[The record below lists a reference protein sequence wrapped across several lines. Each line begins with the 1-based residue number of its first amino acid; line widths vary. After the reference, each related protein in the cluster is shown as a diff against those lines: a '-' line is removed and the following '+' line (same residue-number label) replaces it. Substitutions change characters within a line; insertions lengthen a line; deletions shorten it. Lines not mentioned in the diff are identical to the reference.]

1 MDFRIADTFTDSLA
15 RLTPDEQKAV
25 KNTAFDLQVNP
36 ASPGMN
42 FHRLEKPRDKNFFS
56 VRINDDVR
64 LILHR
69 TTASLLLCYVDH
81 HDKAYRWA
89 ERRKL
94 ETHPKTGAAQF
105 VEIRERVEEVVVPPY
120 VESDVSQPVRV
131 QPKPALFAEIPDED
145 LLSYGVPPDWLD
157 AVKES
162 DEDTLLELSAHLP
175 REASEALLEL
185 ATGGTPKPAAAV
197 LPGTDPFEHPDAQRR
212 FRVMTDV
219 EALRQALDYPWDK
232 WIVFLHPA
240 QRQLIERRYTGPARV
255 SGSAGTGKTIVALH
269 RTVYL
274 ARKSPES
281 RVLLATFSET
291 LANSLH
297 DRLRR
302 LLVSEPRL
310 AERIEVGALTK
321 VGQRL
326 YAQRFGEP
334 TILSPSMLIGF
345 MSEAVASAGGTK
357 FSDAF
362 LASEWWEVVDAW
374 QLTTWE
380 SYRDFRR
387 LGRKTRLSEKV
398 RQSIWSIFEQVN
410 IKVAASGCVSVAALF
425 TRLAAYFRESARS
438 PFDHIVVDESQ
449 DVTAAQLEFLSAL
462 GAAKPE
468 ALFFAGD
475 LGQRIFQTP
484 FSWKSVGVDIRG
496 RSRTLTV
503 NYRTSHQIRQHADLL
518 LGPSVS
524 DVDGEVEV
532 RKGTISVFDGPAPE
546 IRTWPSVAAE
556 ASGVADWIRQRIA
569 DGLAPHEIG
578 VIVRSETELPRARAA
593 VEESAQLSTVLDDQ
607 MNLVSTKVCIC
618 TMHLAKGL
626 EFRAVAVMAC
636 DDQIIPSQLR
646 IEAITDEADLEEVY
660 ATERHL
666 LYVAATRARDRL
678 LVSSAGHGSEFLDD
692 LRPSPSGGTPA
703 HG

>member
-25 KNTAFDLQVNP
+25 KNTAFDLQINP
-36 ASPGMN
+36 VSPGMN

-69 TTASLLLCYVDH
+69 TPGSLLLCYVDH

-105 VEIRERVEEVVVPPY
+105 VEIRERIEEVVVPRY
-120 VESDVSQPVRV
+120 VEPELPQPVSAE
-131 QPKPALFAEIPDED
+131 PKPALFAAIPDEE
-145 LLSYGVPPDWLD
+145 LLSYGVPPDWLG
-157 AVKES
+157 AVKEA
-162 DEDTLLELSAHLP
+162 DEDALLELSAHLP

-185 ATGGTPKPAAAV
+185 ATGGNPKPAV
-197 LPGTDPFEHPDAQRR
+197 TVSPGTDPFEHPDAQRR
-212 FRVMTDV
+212 FRVMTDID
-219 EALRQALDYPWDK
+219 ALRQALDYPWDK
-232 WIVFLHPA
+232 WMVFLHPA
-240 QRQLIERRYTGPARV
+240 QRQLIERQYSGPARV

-269 RTVYL
+269 RAVYL
-274 ARKSPES
+274 ARRSPES

-310 AERIEVGALTK
+310 AERLEVGALTK
-321 VGQRL
+321 VGRRL
-326 YAQRFGEP
+326 YAQQFGEP
-334 TILSPSMLIGF
+334 SMLSSAMLAGF
-345 MSEAVASAGGTK
+345 MTEAVAAAGGTK

-374 QLTTWE
+374 QLKTWE

-398 RQSIWSIFEQVN
+398 RQSLWLIFEQVN
-410 IKVAASGCVSVAALF
+410 AKVAASGCVSVAALF
-425 TRLAAYFRESARS
+425 TRLAGHYWDGARS

-449 DVTAAQLEFLSAL
+449 DVTAAQLGFLAAL
-462 GAAKPE
+462 GAARPE

-503 NYRTSHQIRQHADLL
+503 NYRTSHQIRQRADLL

-532 RKGTISVFDGPAPE
+532 RKGTISVFDGPVPE
-546 IRTWPSVAAE
+546 IRTWPSVSAE
-556 ASGVADWIRQRIA
+556 ASGVAEWIRQRIA
-569 DGLAPHEIG
+569 DRLAPHEIG
-578 VIVRSETELPRARAA
+578 VIVRSEAEVPRARAA
-593 VEESAQLSTVLDDQ
+593 VDAAAQPCTVLDDQ
-607 MNLVSTKVCIC
+607 MNLVSGRVCIC

-636 DDQIIPSQLR
+636 DDQIIPSQAR
-646 IEAITDEADLEEVY
+646 IEAITDESDLEEVY

-666 LYVAATRARDRL
+666 LYVAVTRARDRL

-692 LRPSPSGGTPA
+692 LGGRGTS
-703 HG
+703 

>member
-1 MDFRIADTFTDSLA
+1 MDFRISDTFTDSLA
-15 RLTPDEQKAV
+15 RLTSDEQKSV
-25 KNTAFDLQVNP
+25 KNTAFDLQMNP

-56 VRINDDVR
+56 VRINDDIR

-69 TTASLLLCYVDH
+69 TAASLLLCYVDH

-105 VEIRERVEEVVVPPY
+105 VEIRERVEEVVVPRY
-120 VESDVSQPVRV
+120 VDQEVPQPA
-131 QPKPALFAEIPDED
+131 PAKAKTALFAAITDEE
-145 LLSYGVPPDWLD
+145 LLSYGVPPDWLS
-157 AVKES
+157 AVKEA
-162 DEDTLLELSAHLP
+162 DEDSLLELSAHLP

-185 ATGGTPKPAAAV
+185 ATGGKPKPAATVA
-197 LPGTDPFEHPDAQRR
+197 PGTDPFEHPDAQRR

-219 EALRQALDYPWDK
+219 DALRQALDYPWDK
-232 WIVFLHPA
+232 WMVFLHPA
-240 QRQLIERRYTGPARV
+240 QRQLIERQYTGPARV

-269 RTVYL
+269 RAVYL
-274 ARKSPES
+274 ARRSQDS

-291 LANSLH
+291 LANALH

-302 LLVSEPRL
+302 LLVGEPRL
-310 AERIEVGALTK
+310 AERLEVGALIN
-321 VGQRL
+321 VGRRL
-326 YAQRFGEP
+326 YTQQFGEP
-334 TILSPSMLIGF
+334 SLLSRELLTGM
-345 MSEAVASAGGTK
+345 MAEAASAAGGTK
-357 FSDAF
+357 FSEAF
-362 LASEWWEVVDAW
+362 LISEWWEVVDAW
-374 QLTTWE
+374 QIKTWE
-380 SYRDFRR
+380 AYRDFRR

-398 RQSIWSIFEQVN
+398 RQSLWAIFEQVN
-410 IKVAASGCVSVAALF
+410 AKVAASNHISVAALF
-425 TRLAAYFRESARS
+425 TRLACFYRDGGRS
-438 PFDHIVVDESQ
+438 PFDHIVIDESQ
-449 DVTAAQLEFLSAL
+449 DVTAAQLGFLAAL
-462 GAAKPE
+462 GAARPE
-468 ALFFAGD
+468 SLFFAGD

-518 LGPSVS
+518 LGPAVS
-524 DVDGEVEV
+524 DVDGETEV

-546 IRTWPSVAAE
+546 IRTWPSIAAESAGVAA
-556 ASGVADWIRQRIA
+556 WIKQQIA

-578 VIVRSETELPRARAA
+578 VIVRSEAEVPRARSA
-593 VEESAQLSTVLDDQ
+593 VEGAAQAFTVLDDQ
-607 MNLVSTKVCIC
+607 MSLVSSKVCIC

-636 DDQIIPSQLR
+636 DDQIIPSQSR

-666 LYVAATRARDRL
+666 LYVAVTRARDRL
-678 LVSSAGHGSEFLDD
+678 LVSSAGHASEFLDD
-692 LRPSPSGGTPA
+692 LRPNQN
-703 HG
+703 

>member
-25 KNTAFDLQVNP
+25 KNTAFDLQINP

-105 VEIRERVEEVVVPPY
+105 VEIRERIEEVVVPRY
-120 VESDVSQPVRV
+120 VEVGVSQPVPEHAKR
-131 QPKPALFAEIPDED
+131 ALFANITDDD

-157 AVKES
+157 AVKEA

-197 LPGTDPFEHPDAQRR
+197 SPGTDPFEHPDARRR

-240 QRQLIERRYTGPARV
+240 QRQLIERHYTGPARV

-302 LLVSEPRL
+302 LIASEPRL
-310 AERIEVGALTK
+310 AERIEVGSLTK
-321 VGQRL
+321 VGRRL
-326 YAQRFGEP
+326 YAQQFGEP
-334 TILSPSMLIGF
+334 TILSPSMLVGF

-362 LASEWWEVVDAW
+362 LVSEWWEVVDAW

-438 PFDHIVVDESQ
+438 PFDHIVIDESQ
-449 DVTAAQLEFLSAL
+449 DVTAAQLAFLATL
-462 GAAKPE
+462 GRTQPE
-468 ALFFAGD
+468 GLFFAGD

-484 FSWKSVGVDIRG
+484 FSWKSVGVDLRG

-524 DVDGEVEV
+524 DVDGEVET
-532 RKGTISVFDGPAPE
+532 RKGTISVFDGPTPA
-546 IRTWPSVAAE
+546 IKSWPSVAAE
-556 ASGVADWIRQRIA
+556 ASGVGEWIRQQIA
-569 DGLAPHEIG
+569 EGLAPQEIG
-578 VIVRSETELPRARAA
+578 VIVRAESEVPRARAA
-593 VEESAQLSTVLDDQ
+593 VEGAEQPFTVLDDQ
-607 MNLVSTKVCIC
+607 MNLVSTKVCIS

-626 EFRAVAVMAC
+626 EFRAVAVIAC
-636 DDQIIPSQLR
+636 DDQIIPSQSR

-666 LYVAATRARDRL
+666 LYVAATRARDKL
-678 LVSSAGHGSEFLDD
+678 LISGVEPVSEFLQD
-692 LRPSPSGGTPA
+692 LGL
-703 HG
+703 

>member
-1 MDFRIADTFTDSLA
+1 MEFRIADTFTNSLA
-15 RLTPDEQKAV
+15 QLTSDEQKAV
-25 KNTAFDLQVNP
+25 KNTAFDLQINP

-56 VRINDDVR
+56 VRINDDIR

-94 ETHPKTGAAQF
+94 EVHPKTGAAQF
-105 VEIRERVEEVVVPPY
+105 VEIRERIEEVVVPRY
-120 VESDVSQPVRV
+120 VESEVSQSVRV
-131 QPKPALFAEIPDED
+131 QPKPALFAEIPDDD

-157 AVKES
+157 AVKEA
-162 DEDTLLELSAHLP
+162 DEDTLLEIAAHLP
-175 REASEALLEL
+175 SEASEALLEL
-185 ATGGTPKPAAAV
+185 ATGGKPKPAAPV

-219 EALRQALDYPWDK
+219 ETLRQALDYPWDK

-240 QRQLIERRYTGPARV
+240 QRQLIERHYTGPARV

-269 RTVYL
+269 RAVHLT
-274 ARKSPES
+274 RRSPES

-310 AERIEVGALTK
+310 AERIEVGSLTR

-326 YAQRFGEP
+326 YAQQFGEP
-334 TILSPSMLIGF
+334 IILSQSMLFNF
-345 MSEAVASAGGTK
+345 MSEAVASSGGTK
-357 FSDAF
+357 FSEAF
-362 LASEWWEVVDAW
+362 LTSEWWEVVDAW
-374 QLTTWE
+374 QLRTWE

-425 TRLAAYFRESARS
+425 TRLAAHFRDGARS
-438 PFDHIVVDESQ
+438 PFDHIVIDESQ
-449 DVTAAQLEFLSAL
+449 DITASQLAFLATL
-462 GAAKPE
+462 GAAQPE
-468 ALFFAGD
+468 GLFFAGD

-524 DVDGEVEV
+524 DVDGEIEV
-532 RKGTISVFDGPAPE
+532 RKGTVSVFDGPTPE
-546 IRTWPSVAAE
+546 IKTWPSVAAE
-556 ASGVADWIRQRIA
+556 ASGVAEWIRQQIA
-569 DGLAPHEIG
+569 EGLAPQEIG
-578 VIVRSETELPRARAA
+578 VIVRAESELPRARAA
-593 VEESAQLSTVLDDQ
+593 VEGTAQPFTVLDDQ
-607 MNLVSTKVCIC
+607 MNLVSTKVCVC

-636 DDQIIPSQLR
+636 DDQVIPSQSR
-646 IEAITDEADLEEVY
+646 IESIADEADLEEVY

-678 LVSSAGHGSEFLDD
+678 LISGVEPVSEFLQD
-692 LRPSPSGGTPA
+692 LGI
-703 HG
+703 

>member
-1 MDFRIADTFTDSLA
+1 MEFRIADTFTDSLA

-25 KNTAFDLQVNP
+25 KNTAFDLQINP

-42 FHRLEKPRDKNFFS
+42 LHRLEKPRDKNFFS

-69 TTASLLLCYVDH
+69 TTVSLLLCYVDH

-105 VEIRERVEEVVVPPY
+105 VEIRERIEEVVVPRY
-120 VESDVSQPVRV
+120 VESEVSQSVRV
-131 QPKPALFAEIPDED
+131 QPKPALFAEIPDDD

-157 AVKES
+157 AVKEA

-185 ATGGTPKPAAAV
+185 ATGGKPKPAAAV
-197 LPGTDPFEHPDAQRR
+197 SPGTDPFEHPDAQRR

-240 QRQLIERRYTGPARV
+240 QRQLIERSYTGPARV

-269 RTVYL
+269 RAVYL
-274 ARKSPES
+274 TRRSPES
-281 RVLLATFSET
+281 RVLLATFSEI
-291 LANSLH
+291 LANSLN

-310 AERIEVGALTK
+310 SERIEVGALTK
-321 VGQRL
+321 VGRRL
-326 YAQRFGEP
+326 YAQQFGEP
-334 TILSPSMLIGF
+334 TFLSPSMLGGF
-345 MSEAVASAGGTK
+345 MSEAAASAGGTK

-410 IKVAASGCVSVAALF
+410 IKVAASGCVSVAAMF

-449 DVTAAQLEFLSAL
+449 DVTAAQLEFLAAL
-462 GAAKPE
+462 GAAQPQG
-468 ALFFAGD
+468 LFFAGD

-532 RKGTISVFDGPAPE
+532 RRGTISVFDGPAPE
-546 IRTWPSVAAE
+546 IRTWPSAAAE
-556 ASGVADWIRQRIA
+556 STGVAGWIRQRIA

-578 VIVRSETELPRARAA
+578 VIVRAESEVPRARVA
-593 VEESAQLSTVLDDQ
+593 VEGAAQSCTVLDDQ
-607 MNLVSTKVCIC
+607 MNLVSTKICIC

-636 DDQIIPSQLR
+636 DDQIIPSQSR
-646 IEAITDEADLEEVY
+646 IESIADEADLEEVY

-678 LVSSAGHGSEFLDD
+678 LISGVEPVSEFLQD
-692 LRPSPSGGTPA
+692 LGI
-703 HG
+703 

>member
-25 KNTAFDLQVNP
+25 KNTAFDLQINP

-105 VEIRERVEEVVVPPY
+105 VEVRERIEEVVVPSY
-120 VESDVSQPVRV
+120 VSSTIDQPPPLPLKR
-131 QPKPALFAEIPDED
+131 ALFSSVADDE

-157 AVKES
+157 AVKVAN
-162 DEDTLLELSAHLP
+162 EDTLLELCTHLP

-185 ATGGTPKPAAAV
+185 ATGGKPKPAEKVA
-197 LPGTDPFEHPDAQRR
+197 PGINPFEHPDAQRR

-219 EALRQALDYPWDK
+219 EELRRALDYPWDK

-240 QRQLIERRYTGPARV
+240 QRHLIDRRYNGPARA

-269 RTVYL
+269 RAVHL
-274 ARKSPES
+274 ARRSPDS
-281 RVLLATFSET
+281 RVLLATFSEA
-291 LANSLH
+291 LANALH
-297 DRLRR
+297 DRMRR
-302 LLVSEPRL
+302 LLLGNPRL
-310 AERIEVGALTK
+310 AERLEVSSLTNL
-321 VGQRL
+321 GQRL
-326 YAQRFGEP
+326 YRQQFGQP
-334 TILSPSMLIGF
+334 TILTPGKLDELVSQTLKVSD
-345 MSEAVASAGGTK
+345 STK
-357 FSDAF
+357 FSLAF
-362 LASEWWEVVDAW
+362 LASEWWDVIDAW
-374 QLTTWE
+374 QITTWE

-398 RQSIWSIFEQVN
+398 RYSLWSIFDTVN
-410 IKVAASGCVSVAALF
+410 ERI
-425 TRLAAYFRESARS
+425 RESGQVSIATLFSRLTNHYQARTKS

-449 DVTAAQLEFLSAL
+449 DVTAAQLRFLATL
-462 GAAKPE
+462 GAGNPE
-468 ALFFAGD
+468 SLFFTGD

-484 FSWKSVGVDIRG
+484 FSWKSVGVDVRG
-496 RSRTLTV
+496 RSKTLTV
-503 NYRTSHQIRQHADLL
+503 NYRTSHQIRKHADLL
-518 LGPSVS
+518 LGPSVA
-524 DVDGEVEV
+524 DADGEIEV
-532 RKGTISVFDGPAPE
+532 RKGTISVFNGPNPE
-546 IRTWPSVAAE
+546 IRTWSSIDDEVRGVAAWVNKQI
-556 ASGVADWIRQRIA
+556 G
-569 DGLAPHEIG
+569 DGLARHEIA
-578 VIVRSETELPRARAA
+578 VIVRSETEVQRACAA
-593 VEESAQLSTVLDDQ
+593 LEAAGQQYTILDVDV
-607 MNLVSTKVCIC
+607 NLASSKVCVC

-636 DDQIIPSQLR
+636 DDQIIPSQSR

-666 LYVAATRARDRL
+666 LYVAVTRARDRL
-678 LVSSAGHGSEFLDD
+678 LVSSSSHASEFLDD
-692 LRPSPSGGTPA
+692 LNSSLIGRETNSD
-703 HG
+703 

>member
-25 KNTAFDLQVNP
+25 KNTAFDLQISP

-105 VEIRERVEEVVVPPY
+105 VEIRERIEEVVVPRY
-120 VESDVSQPVRV
+120 VEPDVSQPIRV
-131 QPKPALFAEIPDED
+131 QPKPALFAEIPDDD

-157 AVKES
+157 AVKDA
-162 DEDTLLELSAHLP
+162 DEDSLLELSAHLP
-175 REASEALLEL
+175 LEASEALLEL
-185 ATGGTPKPAAAV
+185 ATGGRPKPADPV
-197 LPGTDPFEHPDAQRR
+197 SPGSDPFEHPDAQRR
-212 FRVMTDV
+212 FRVMTDI

-240 QRQLIERRYTGPARV
+240 QRRLIERHYTGPARV

-321 VGQRL
+321 VGRRL
-326 YAQRFGEP
+326 YAQQFGEP
-334 TILSPSMLIGF
+334 AMLSPSMIVGF

-357 FSDAF
+357 FSATF

-374 QLTTWE
+374 QLKTWE

-398 RQSIWSIFEQVN
+398 RYSLWSIFEQVN
-410 IKVAASGCVSVAALF
+410 TKVAASECVSVAALF
-425 TRLAAYFRESARS
+425 TRLAEHYRASARS
-438 PFDHIVVDESQ
+438 PFDYIVVDESQ
-449 DVTAAQLEFLSAL
+449 DVTASQLEFLATL
-462 GAAKPE
+462 GAAQPE
-468 ALFFAGD
+468 GLFFAGD

-532 RKGTISVFDGPAPE
+532 RRGTISVFDGPAPE

-556 ASGVADWIRQRIA
+556 VSGVANWIRQRIG

-578 VIVRSETELPRARAA
+578 VIVRAESEVPRARAA
-593 VEESAQLSTVLDDQ
+593 AEGAAQPFTVLDDQ
-607 MNLVSTKVCIC
+607 MNLVSTKICVC

-636 DDQIIPSQLR
+636 DDQVIPSQSR
-646 IEAITDEADLEEVY
+646 IESIADEADLEEVY

-678 LVSSAGHGSEFLDD
+678 LISGVEPVSEFLED
-692 LRPSPSGGTPA
+692 LGI
-703 HG
+703 

>member
-15 RLTPDEQKAV
+15 HLTPDEQKAV
-25 KNTAFDLQVNP
+25 KNTAFDLQINP
-36 ASPGMN
+36 TSPGMN
-42 FHRLEKPRDKNFFS
+42 FHRLDKPRDKNFFS
-56 VRINDDVR
+56 VRINDDIR

-105 VEIRERVEEVVVPPY
+105 VEIRERFEDVIVPRY
-120 VESDVSQPVRV
+120 VEHHLPQSSAPT
-131 QPKPALFAEIPDED
+131 PKPALFAKITDEE
-145 LLSYGVPPDWLD
+145 LLSYGVPPDWLG
-157 AVKES
+157 AVKEA
-162 DEDTLLELSAHLP
+162 DEDALLELSVHLP
-175 REASEALLEL
+175 SEASEALLEL
-185 ATGGTPKPAAAV
+185 ATGGKPRPAV
-197 LPGTDPFEHPDAQRR
+197 TVEPGTDPFEHPDAQRR
-212 FRVMTDV
+212 FRVMTDID
-219 EALRQALDYPWDK
+219 ALRQALDYPWDK
-232 WIVFLHPA
+232 WMVFLHPA
-240 QRQLIERRYTGPARV
+240 QRQLIERQYSGPARV

-269 RTVYL
+269 RAVYL
-274 ARKSPES
+274 ARRSPES

-310 AERIEVGALTK
+310 AERLEVGSLTK
-321 VGQRL
+321 LGRRL
-326 YAQRFGEP
+326 YAQQFGEP
-334 TILSPSMLIGF
+334 KMLSPDLLAGLMAD
-345 MSEAVASAGGTK
+345 AVAAAGGTK
-357 FSDAF
+357 FSEAF

-398 RQSIWSIFEQVN
+398 RQLLWLIFEQVN
-410 IKVAASGCVSVAALF
+410 AKVTESRLVSVAALF
-425 TRLAAYFRESARS
+425 TRLAAHYKVGARS

-449 DVTAAQLEFLSAL
+449 DVTAAQLGFLAAL
-462 GAAKPE
+462 GAARPE

-532 RKGTISVFDGPAPE
+532 RKGTISVFDGPPPE
-546 IRTWPSVAAE
+546 IRTWPSVVAE
-556 ASGVADWIRQRIA
+556 TSGVAEWILQRIA
-569 DGLAPHEIG
+569 NGLAPHEIG
-578 VIVRSETELPRARAA
+578 VIVRSESEVPRARAA
-593 VEESAQLSTVLDDQ
+593 AELATQPYTILDDQ
-607 MNLVSTKVCIC
+607 MNLVSAKVCIC

-636 DDQIIPSQLR
+636 DDQIIPSQAR
-646 IEAITDEADLEEVY
+646 IDTITDESDLEEVY
-660 ATERHL
+660 STERHL
-666 LYVAATRARDRL
+666 LYVACTRSRDW
-678 LVSSAGHGSEFLDD
+678 LVVSGVEPASEFLQDF
-692 LRPSPSGGTPA
+692 GQ
-703 HG
+703 

>member
-1 MDFRIADTFTDSLA
+1 MDFRIADSFSDSLA
-15 RLTPDEQKAV
+15 RLTADEQKAV
-25 KNTAFDLQVNP
+25 KSTAFDLQINP

-69 TTASLLLCYVDH
+69 TDASMLLCYVDH

-105 VEIRERVEEVVVPPY
+105 VEIRERIEEVVVPRY
-120 VESDVSQPVRV
+120 VEPKDPEPVHAKQKSAIFAAVSD
-131 QPKPALFAEIPDED
+131 EE
-145 LLSYGVPPDWLD
+145 LLSYGVPPDWLG
-157 AVKES
+157 AVKEA
-162 DEDTLLELSAHLP
+162 DEDGLLELSAHLP

-185 ATGGTPKPAAAV
+185 ATGGKPKPAV
-197 LPGTDPFEHPDAQRR
+197 IVPPGTDPFEHPDAQRR
-212 FRVMTDV
+212 FRVLNDID
-219 EALRQALDYPWDK
+219 ALRQALDYPWDK
-232 WIVFLHPA
+232 WMVFLHPA
-240 QRQLIERRYTGPARV
+240 QRQLIERQYSGPARV

-269 RTVYL
+269 RAVYL

-310 AERIEVGALTK
+310 AERLEVGALTK
-321 VGQRL
+321 VGRRL
-326 YAQRFGEP
+326 YAQQFGEP
-334 TILSPSMLIGF
+334 TMLSPELLASF
-345 MSEAVASAGGTK
+345 MAEAVEASNGTK
-357 FSDAF
+357 FSSAF

-374 QLTTWE
+374 QLKTWE
-380 SYRDFRR
+380 SYRDFKR

-398 RQSIWSIFEQVN
+398 RLSIWSIFERVN
-410 IKVAASGCVSVAALF
+410 ARVAGTGCVSVAALF
-425 TRLAAYFRESARS
+425 TRLAGNYRDRGRS

-449 DVTAAQLEFLSAL
+449 DVTAAQLGFLAAL
-462 GAAKPE
+462 GAAGPE
-468 ALFFAGD
+468 SLFFAGD

-503 NYRTSHQIRQHADLL
+503 NYRTSHQIRQHADML

-546 IRTWPSVAAE
+546 IRTWPSVATE
-556 ASGVADWIRQRIA
+556 STGVAEWIRQRIA
-569 DGLAPHEIG
+569 DGLALHEIG
-578 VIVRSETELPRARAA
+578 VIVRSASEVSRACAA
-593 VEESAQLSTVLDDQ
+593 VEAAAQPYTVLDDH
-607 MNLVSTKVCIC
+607 MNLVSGKVCIC

-626 EFRAVAVMAC
+626 EFRAVAVIAC
-636 DDQIIPSQLR
+636 DDQVIPSQSR
-646 IEAITDEADLEEVY
+646 IEEIADEADLE
-660 ATERHL
+660 
-666 LYVAATRARDRL
+666 
-678 LVSSAGHGSEFLDD
+678 
-692 LRPSPSGGTPA
+692 
-703 HG
+703 

>member
-1 MDFRIADTFTDSLA
+1 MDFRISDTFTDSLA
-15 RLTPDEQKAV
+15 RLTSDEQKSV
-25 KNTAFDLQVNP
+25 KTTAFDLQMNP

-56 VRINDDVR
+56 VRINDDIR

-69 TTASLLLCYVDH
+69 TAASLLLCYVDH

-105 VEIRERVEEVVVPPY
+105 VEIRERVEEVVVPRY
-120 VESDVSQPVRV
+120 VDQEVPQPPPV
-131 QPKPALFAEIPDED
+131 KAKTALFAAITDDE

-157 AVKES
+157 AVKEA
-162 DEDTLLELSAHLP
+162 DEDSLLELSAHLP

-185 ATGGTPKPAAAV
+185 ATGGKPKPAVTVA
-197 LPGTDPFEHPDAQRR
+197 PGTDPFEHPDAQRR

-219 EALRQALDYPWDK
+219 DALRQALEYPWDK
-232 WIVFLHPA
+232 WMVFLHPA
-240 QRQLIERRYTGPARV
+240 QRHLIERQYSGPARV

-269 RTVYL
+269 RAVYL
-274 ARKSPES
+274 ARRSQES
-281 RVLLATFSET
+281 RVLLSTFSET

-302 LLVSEPRL
+302 LLASEPRL
-310 AERIEVGALTK
+310 AERLEVGALSK
-321 VGQRL
+321 VGLRL
-326 YAQRFGEP
+326 YTQQFGEP
-334 TILSPSMLIGF
+334 SMLSPEVIAGIMAES
-345 MSEAVASAGGTK
+345 ASAAGGTK
-357 FSDAF
+357 FSEAF
-362 LASEWWEVVDAW
+362 LTSEWWEVVDAW
-374 QLTTWE
+374 QLKTWE

-398 RQSIWSIFEQVN
+398 RQSLWSIFEQVN
-410 IKVAASGCVSVAALF
+410 AKVAPTNRISVASLF
-425 TRLAAYFRESARS
+425 TRLAGFYREGGRS

-449 DVTAAQLEFLSAL
+449 DVTAAQLGFLAAL
-462 GAAKPE
+462 GAGRPE

-475 LGQRIFQTP
+475 LGQRIFQIP

-518 LGPSVS
+518 LGPTVS

-546 IRTWPSVAAE
+546 IRSWPSISAE
-556 ASGVADWIRQRIA
+556 SAGVAEWIRLRMA
-569 DGLAPHEIG
+569 EGLAPHEIG
-578 VIVRSETELPRARAA
+578 VIVRSETEVPRARSA
-593 VEESAQLSTVLDDQ
+593 VEAAGQAFTVLDDQ
-607 MNLVSTKVCIC
+607 MNLLSAKVCIC

-636 DDQIIPSQLR
+636 DDQIIPSQSR

-666 LYVAATRARDRL
+666 LYVAVTRARDRL
-678 LVSSAGHGSEFLDD
+678 LVSSAGHASEFLDD
-692 LRPSPSGGTPA
+692 LRP
-703 HG
+703 